1 MILGTRMSAVFILS
15 LIANVVL
22 LSFFGYKYLKRSPP
36 KQWED
41 YTLFDS
47 YWQDRVAFFGILNKL
62 HGNDVLLVGDS
73 MFDRLPIEELWPD
86 LSVANRGIGYDN
98 SRALLTRLE
107 KTVLDGKPR
116 KVLLFVGGNDIS
128 KRNDLEMIVQ
138 EVVQIIKTLVAHKI
152 EVCFV
157 SLLPRGR
164 KYSPSRRSLELI
176 NKDVRSFNH
185 AVKQKCRELGVQFAD
200 VTEPFTEKGNYLD
213 SHYTTDAIHLN
224 AQGTVL
230 LAGLLKPYLEENIL
244 PVK

>member
-1 MILGTRMSAVFILS
+1 MILGPRMSAVFILS
-15 LIANVVL
+15 FIANLVM
-22 LSFFGYKYLKRSPP
+22 LSFLGYKYVRRSPP

-86 LSVANRGIGYDN
+86 LPVANRGIGYDN
-98 SRALLTRLE
+98 TRALLTRLE
-107 KTVLDGKPR
+107 ETVLDGNPS

-128 KRNDLEMIVQ
+128 KRNDLEMIIQ
-138 EVVQIIKTLVAHKI
+138 EVVQIINALVARNI

-164 KYSPSRRSLELI
+164 EYSPSRRSLESI

-185 AVKQKCRELGVQFAD
+185 AVQQKCRELGAQFAD
-200 VTEPFTEKGNYLD
+200 VTESFIEKGYYLN
-213 SHYTTDAIHLN
+213 SHYTSDAIHLN
-224 AQGTVL
+224 ARGTVL
-230 LAGLLKPYLEENIL
+230 LAGLLKPYIEENNL
-244 PVK
+244 PVQ